1 MGHTL
6 NGLVC
11 VRHVVVGLRGKDRL
25 GHVPDENSTL
35 SSGSHNELL
44 VGGDGDLNK

>member
-1 MGHTL
+1 VSDLGRSL
-6 NGLVC
+6 LA
-11 VRHVVVGLRGKDRL
+11 KDGL

-35 SSGSHNELL
+35 SSGGHNELL